1 MAKTQQAFRLE
12 THLRSLVTHY
22 GNLPEQA
29 AARILADPQGH
40 VDALVEAGV
49 LRLENHTTLY
59 TVIQPKPAHQ
69 HEWRVAM
76 DVDNVNAHVSTTV
89 RLICHEC
96 HATHDVTNRL
106 PIESPL

>member
-12 THLRSLVTHY
+12 TYLRSLVTHY
-22 GNLPEQA
+22 GNLPEQM

-59 TVIQPKPAHQ
+59 TVIQPKPP
-69 HEWRVAM
+69 HEHRWEVETASESSVMLVCVALGCERLHRVA
-76 DVDNVNAHVSTTV
+76 TF
-89 RLICHEC
+89 
-96 HATHDVTNRL
+96 
-106 PIESPL
+106 